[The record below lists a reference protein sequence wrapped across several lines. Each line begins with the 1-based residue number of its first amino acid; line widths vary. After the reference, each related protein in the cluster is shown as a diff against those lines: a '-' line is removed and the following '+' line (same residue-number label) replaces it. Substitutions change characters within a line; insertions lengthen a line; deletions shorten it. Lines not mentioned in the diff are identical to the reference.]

1 MKPTHTQTP
10 HPTKP
15 QASSSFLQRA
25 ALLVLAAVIPAM
37 LGGCAAPT
45 PKPAAPVEPM
55 LTTLQNNVPPPSG
68 MDFYDFITQQNQ
80 LGRELREQ
88 ATRPGL
94 TPEQQ
99 GQEMVRLT
107 KRAIAN
113 GRIQKGVTCLVYGTD
128 GKLLWS
134 NQGSEGGRTQFEA
147 EVLRG
152 MEPLNRPLIIHHP
165 DGTRQTLPARS
176 TR

>member
-1 MKPTHTQTP
+1 MNTTGIR
-10 HPTKP
+10 P
-15 QASSSFLQRA
+15 QSGSAGLCQLA
-25 ALLVLAAVIPAM
+25 VLALLVGLV
-37 LGGCAAPT
+37 GCTAPQ

-55 LTTLQNNVPPPSG
+55 LTTIQNNVPIPSG
-68 MDFYDFITQQNQ
+68 MDFNDFITQQNQ

-128 GKLLWS
+128 GRLLWS

-147 EVLRG
+147 EVLRA
-152 MEPLNRPLIIHHP
+152 MKPTKVPMIIHHP
-165 DGTRQTLPARS
+165 DGTKQVLRP
-176 TR
+176 